1 MPSDD
6 ETGIGKPSVVFLVL
20 LGTALGFAESFLP
33 RPIPFMKPGFANTA
47 GVIAAVTLGTGGA
60 FRVNLTRAVAVA
72 IATGSIATPAFGI
85 SLAGAAA
92 ASLAMGP
99 AGGLVPGALSA
110 TGLSVAGSAANMAA
124 QLTLASV
131 LFPGLPV
138 ASFVP
143 MAAAW
148 SLLSGVLVGIASTGL
163 MRSGLLTGNGSGLV
177 RKPSRG

>member
-6 ETGIGKPSVVFLVL
+6 EAGYGKPSVAFLVL

-33 RPIPFMKPGFANTA
+33 RPIPFVKPGFANTA

-60 FRVNLTRAVAVA
+60 LRVNLTRAFAVA
-72 IATGSIATPAFGI
+72 IATGTIATPTFGI

-92 ASLAMGP
+92 SSLVMGP
-99 AGGLVPGALSA
+99 AGGLVPRALSA

-124 QLTLASV
+124 QLALASI

-143 MAAAW
+143 VAAAW
-148 SLLSGVLVGIASTGL
+148 SLLSGILVGAASLGL
-163 MRSGLLTGNGSGLV
+163 LRSGLTAGNGSGLV